1 MNHLDSG
8 EEERRLREQYAQ
20 MNEDELQAVAD
31 YGYELTEIA
40 RSMLQSEISQRGLK
54 IKLKDAPPPAAAPET
69 LDESDDPLDSP
80 LVTVR
85 EASDLPE
92 AHRLQDILDAAGVP
106 YCWGPDNLENVDAFN
121 SNLDDGLALK
131 VCTVDLDRA
140 VRALNLALPPEPEDA
155 EEEDYVAVCPK
166 CHSSEIVFQGRDAE
180 PTTGST
186 NDSKFNWSCDACGH
200 QWKDD
205 GIEEEA

>member
-1 MNHLDSG
+1 MNHLDPG

-40 RSMLQSEISQRGLK
+40 RTTLQSEISQRGLNV
-54 IKLKDAPPPAAAPET
+54 KLRDAPPAAPAAET
-69 LDESDDPLDSP
+69 LDESDDLLDSP
-80 LVTVR
+80 
-85 EASDLPE
+85 
-92 AHRLQDILDAAGVP
+92 Q
-106 YCWGPDNLENVDAFN
+106 
-121 SNLDDGLALK
+121 
-131 VCTVDLDRA
+131 
-140 VRALNLALPPEPEDA
+140 PEPEDTEEPE

-180 PTTGST
+180 PATGST
-186 NDSKFNWSCDACGH
+186 NESKFNWSCDACGH